1 VIEGQ
6 LGLWNEGRRM
16 RQQDAPSCVTEGVVM
31 CRASR
36 FGFEEAYRGRDL
48 VTTNRLVG
56 ADIETSERIL

>member
-1 VIEGQ
+1 
-6 LGLWNEGRRM
+6 M

-48 VTTNRLVG
+48 VTTNRRVG